1 MTKPAPKRYRTTN
14 WIAYNQ
20 ALIQRGSLSVWLDT
34 GMSWQAT
41 PQGKRGRTQ
50 TYSDVAI
57 QFCLTIKNLFGL
69 PLRQTI
75 GFIQSLLKL
84 AGLGW
89 AFPTTARCQ
98 DGSRRCRSTFPIRK
112 VLARC
117 ICWSIAPASRC
128 WVKASG
134 KPRSMARNI
143 AGNGAKCIWAS
154 MRKPCKSG
162 PLKSRTTARP
172 MRKCCLR
179 YWRKSRLMSR

>member
-14 WIAYNQ
+14 GKAYNQ

-34 GMSWQAT
+34 SMSWQAA

-84 AGLGW
+84 AGLSW
-89 AFPTTARCQ
+89 DVPDYSTL
-98 DGSRRCRSTFPIRK
+98 SRRQQTLQVNIPYQKSAGALHL
-112 VLARC
+112 LAGR
-117 ICWSIAPASRC
+117 
-128 WVKASG
+128 
-134 KPRSMARNI
+134 
-143 AGNGAKCIWAS
+143 
-154 MRKPCKSG
+154 
-162 PLKSRTTARP
+162 
-172 MRKCCLR
+172 
-179 YWRKSRLMSR
+179 